1 MARKIAIAIHKGGTG
16 KTTTAKNL
24 AAAFALQGKRTLLVD
39 LDEQANATK
48 GLGINPLIL
57 PATVNDLFANPQLD
71 PWSVIHETSVT
82 GLHILPAHPDLAK
95 TETGMAFLRS
105 DPNNPDP
112 IETLKQLIEPLD
124 DAYDFILFDT
134 PPSLNYMTINALAAA
149 DEILIP
155 AAASAYSEDG
165 LKRTWD
171 AYERAKQTYN
181 PSLRQ
186 PYVLVTRTKRTNAS
200 GVVLDGINGM
210 YLRRVIPQL
219 IVESTAVDEAE
230 QLKLPVV
237 TYDPENPAAQGYLR
251 VAAILS
257 RSQGEN
263 KDGDKL

>member
-1 MARKIAIAIHKGGTG
+1 MARKIAIAIHKGGVG

-48 GLGINPLIL
+48 GMGINPLALTSTI
-57 PATVNDLFANPQLD
+57 NDLFANPNLD
-71 PWSVIHETSVT
+71 ARSVILATAIER
-82 GLHILPAHPDLAK
+82 LHILPAHPDLSK

-112 IETLKQLIEPLD
+112 IGTLKLLIEPLD
-124 DAYDFILFDT
+124 SSYDFIIFDT

-165 LKRTWD
+165 LTRTWD

-181 PSLRQ
+181 PSLRR
-186 PYVLVTRTKRTNAS
+186 PYILVTRTKHTNAS
-200 GVVLDGINGM
+200 SVVLEGSSKT
-210 YLRRVIPQL
+210 YLEDVIPQL
-219 IVESTAVDEAE
+219 IVELTAVDEAE
-230 QLKLPVV
+230 QLKQPVV
-237 TYDPENPAAQGYLR
+237 MYAAASPAAQGYLR
-251 VAAILS
+251 VAEILTN
-257 RSQGEN
+257 G
-263 KDGDKL
+263 